1 MTEGEPYGIE
11 EYQRIFSS
19 GREDLINDYR
29 LDIRRVQTLMI
40 ITSCVSPG
48 SELGRMMGYALALPN
63 EPWLSRAT
71 PVTNTSFAGTKAWLE
86 SMWAPENLS
95 PGERKLV
102 DWQKSTVNVAA
113 AVQDLKNIEGKLG
126 TKLAAQIVQ

>member
-1 MTEGEPYGIE
+1 
-11 EYQRIFSS
+11 
-19 GREDLINDYR
+19 
-29 LDIRRVQTLMI
+29 
-40 ITSCVSPG
+40 
-48 SELGRMMGYALALPN
+48 MGYALALPN